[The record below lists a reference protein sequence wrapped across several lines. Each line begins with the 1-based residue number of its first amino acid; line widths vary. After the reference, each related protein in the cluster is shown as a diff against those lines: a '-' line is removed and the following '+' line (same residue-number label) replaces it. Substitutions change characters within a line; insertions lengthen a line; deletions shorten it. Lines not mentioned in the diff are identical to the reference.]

1 MPGDEL
7 KPADIVWTVSPH
19 AAHGALRLWQ
29 QTSPLV
35 VADCFHMNAGGC
47 SQPADRHCASSHPL
61 DSVLRY
67 GDYHAGMALR
77 PAQSSLP
84 ALIGAAAAAIGASV
98 CCVVPLVLVLMGISG
113 AWISNLTAL
122 EAWRPWFSAATLVC
136 LGWAFWRLYGPTRR
150 CHIDGLCVDPTRL
163 QRQRCWLWFA
173 TGLIVL
179 LLLFP
184 YYIGWFL

>member
-1 MPGDEL
+1 
-7 KPADIVWTVSPH
+7 
-19 AAHGALRLWQ
+19 
-29 QTSPLV
+29 
-35 VADCFHMNAGGC
+35 
-47 SQPADRHCASSHPL
+47 
-61 DSVLRY
+61 
-67 GDYHAGMALR
+67 MAQR

-84 ALIGAAAAAIGASV
+84 ALLGATVAAIGASV

-113 AWISNLTAL
+113 AWIANLTAL
-122 EAWRPWFSAATLVC
+122 DAWRPWFSAATLVC

-150 CHIDGLCVDPTRL
+150 CHIDGICVDPMRL